1 MDSHWGLCW
10 FYQHDLGCLI
20 GLTHGVAMLS
30 NEFIPVMTQGPIG
43 KRLSRWLSER
53 EGSASLSRGGNQI
66 WMLKPQVNF
75 NVIPIYKNR
84 EKRIFEFGDRL
95 NPPHW
100 PPIFE
105 KSLYKGQKSKLSQTY
120 GVTYQNVCEKGTKP
134 TKKDSVQSGLPV
146 KRKIQKTTRKYHFP
160 RKWYFQVV
168 FWIFSNWA
176 KTFPIGLV
184 PFSHKFW

>member
-1 MDSHWGLCW
+1 MLVDCW
-10 FYQHDLGCLI
+10 KQIWNKDVKKYFKPKLLFQL
-20 GLTHGVAMLS
+20 VS
-30 NEFIPVMTQGPIG
+30 
-43 KRLSRWLSER
+43 W
-53 EGSASLSRGGNQI
+53 GNQI

-134 TKKDSVQSGLPV
+134 TKKEWAQSGLPV
-146 KRKIQKTTRKYHFP
+146 KRKIQKTTRKYHFLGM
-160 RKWYFQVV
+160 WYFWVV
-168 FWIFSNWA
+168 FWIFLLTGKPDWA
-176 KTFPIGLV
+176 NSFFIGLV

>member
-1 MDSHWGLCW
+1 
-10 FYQHDLGCLI
+10 
-20 GLTHGVAMLS
+20 
-30 NEFIPVMTQGPIG
+30 
-43 KRLSRWLSER
+43 
-53 EGSASLSRGGNQI
+53 
-66 WMLKPQVNF
+66 MLKPQVNF

-134 TKKDSVQSGLPV
+134 TKKELAQSDLPV
-146 KRKIQKTTRKYHFP
+146 RRKIQKTTRKYHF
-160 RKWYFQVV
+160 RRNWSFWVV
-168 FWIFSNWA
+168 FWIFLLTGKSDWA
-176 KTFPIGLV
+176 NSFFVGLV
-184 PFSHKFW
+184 PFSHTFW